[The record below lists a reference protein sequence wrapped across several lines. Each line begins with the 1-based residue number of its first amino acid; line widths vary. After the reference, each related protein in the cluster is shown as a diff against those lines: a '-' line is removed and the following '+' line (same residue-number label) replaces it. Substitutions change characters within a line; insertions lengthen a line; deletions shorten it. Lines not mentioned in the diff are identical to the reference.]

1 MATNQ
6 CQQNYKMSDKEIKVP
21 NIGEFKD
28 VEVIEVLVSNGQS
41 VSKNDPLI
49 TIESDKSSVEIPAS
63 FDGKVKS
70 VKIKVGDRVSEGDLI
85 LTVEQSGEEE
95 KNIEQKTIKEEDEPV
110 ANQNQVETIAKVNP
124 AQNTIKKDNS
134 EVSSASP
141 KVRKFARELGVN
153 INEIVGSERQGRI
166 VEDDV
171 KNFISSKINKAPD
184 KTEAQPK
191 KIISEF
197 SHSDFGE
204 IEVKDMP
211 RVKKLA
217 STYLVNSWTTIPHV
231 TNHDEA
237 DITEMEDFRT
247 SLTDMYTGE
256 RKKITPLAFIIK
268 ALVASLKKFP
278 SFNSS
283 IDDIENGK
291 ITIKK
296 YFHVGIAVDT
306 PHGLMVPKIR
316 SADNKS
322 ISYISN
328 ELKTVSDQCRNLKID
343 KKEFF
348 GGSMTITSLG
358 GIGGSF
364 FTPIINY
371 PEVAIL
377 GVGKAQKKQIFING
391 KFETRTM
398 LPLSLSYDHRIIDGA
413 EAARFNNDLKENL
426 GKNFAYKLAV

>member
-1 MATNQ
+1 M
-6 CQQNYKMSDKEIKVP
+6 
-21 NIGEFKD
+21 
-28 VEVIEVLVSNGQS
+28 EV
-41 VSKNDPLI
+41 K
-49 TIESDKSSVEIPAS
+49 
-63 FDGKVKS
+63 
-70 VKIKVGDRVSEGDLI
+70 
-85 LTVEQSGEEE
+85 
-95 KNIEQKTIKEEDEPV
+95 
-110 ANQNQVETIAKVNP
+110 
-124 AQNTIKKDNS
+124 
-134 EVSSASP
+134 
-141 KVRKFARELGVN
+141 
-153 INEIVGSERQGRI
+153 
-166 VEDDV
+166 
-171 KNFISSKINKAPD
+171 
-184 KTEAQPK
+184 EAQPK
-191 KIISEF
+191 KIKSEF
-197 SHSDFGE
+197 SHSHFGE
-204 IEVKDMP
+204 VEVKDIP

-237 DITEMEDFRT
+237 DITEMENFRT

-268 ALVASLKKFP
+268 ALAVSLKKFP

-316 SADNKS
+316 NADNKN
-322 ISYISN
+322 ISYISS

-364 FTPIINY
+364 FTPIINF

-377 GVGKAQKKQIFING
+377 GVGKSQKKQIFING
-391 KFETRTM
+391 KFQTRTM
-398 LPLSLSYDHRIIDGA
+398 LPISLSYDHRIIDGA

-426 GKNFAYKLAV
+426 GKNFAYKLAI